1 MKWVQASV
9 VGVRITQSYST
20 NTRKTP
26 PPPPQKKIPKSQVI
40 DQFAY
45 IILACIL
52 S

>member
-26 PPPPQKKIPKSQVI
+26 PPPKKIPKSQVI

>member
-20 NTRKTP
+20 NTRNP
-26 PPPPQKKIPKSQVI
+26 PPPKKIPKSQVI

>member
-9 VGVRITQSYST
+9 VGVRIMQSYST

-26 PPPPQKKIPKSQVI
+26 PAKKKKIPKSQVI

>member
-26 PPPPQKKIPKSQVI
+26 PPQKKIPKSQVI

>member
-20 NTRKTP
+20 NTRNP
-26 PPPPQKKIPKSQVI
+26 PPKKKKIPKSQVI

>member
-26 PPPPQKKIPKSQVI
+26 PPKKKKIPKSQVI